1 MNRLIV
7 ILLMLVAMPAQ
18 AEPEALVQAVQMP
31 AWLHRDA
38 NITPL
43 RVGTTLH
50 NGDKLVT
57 GSNARIYVQTADGS
71 TVKLGESA
79 ALTLTGLSAARAPD
93 SVFSAVLNVGKG
105 AFRFTTGALAKLK
118 GRNITVKVASATL
131 GIRGTDVW
139 GKDGDEQGVVCLIEG
154 KIEVTG
160 ADNQPFVMDQ
170 PLSFYKMPKGAEPL
184 PVAPVDPEQLKKWAV
199 ETDIAQPAA
208 QLGGKWKVNLMTAQD
223 RQSALAAYDLWREAG
238 YDVRL
243 LPTGLA
249 GVEAYTLR
257 IVQIPSRGEA
267 EKLAKLLQGKL
278 GAENPAVSR

>member
-7 ILLMLVAMPAQ
+7 VLSLLVTLSAHAAPN
-18 AEPEALVQAVQMP
+18 ALVQAVQMP

-57 GSNARIYVQTADGS
+57 GINARVYVLTADGS

-79 ALTLTGLSAARAPD
+79 ALTLDGLSTSGGTD
-93 SVFSAVLNVGKG
+93 SIFSAVLKVGKG
-105 AFRFTTGALAKLK
+105 AFRFTTGALQKLK
-118 GRNITVKVASATL
+118 GRNVTVKVASATL

-139 GKDGDEQGVVCLIEG
+139 GKDSDEQGVVCLIEG

-160 ADNQPFVMDQ
+160 ADKQPFVMDQ
-170 PLSFYKMPKGAEPL
+170 PLSFYKMPKGAEAL
-184 PVAPVDPEQLKKWAV
+184 PVAPVDPGQLMKWAI

-208 QLGGKWKVNLMTAQD
+208 RLGGKWKVNLLTARD
-223 RQSALAAYDLWREAG
+223 RQSALTAYDVWRGAG

-243 LPTGLA
+243 LPSGHA
-249 GVEAYTLR
+249 GDVAYTLR
-257 IVQIPSRGEA
+257 IVQIATRDEA
-267 EKLAKLLQGKL
+267 EKLAKLLQGRL
-278 GAENPAVSR
+278 GAENPGVSR

>member
-1 MNRLIV
+1 MKQVIV
-7 ILLMLVAMPAQ
+7 VLSLLVTLTAQ
-18 AEPEALVQAVQMP
+18 AAPDALVQAVQMP

-38 NITPL
+38 NKTPL
-43 RVGTTLH
+43 RVGTTLR

-57 GSNARIYVQTADGS
+57 GTNARVYVLTADGS

-79 ALTLTGLSAARAPD
+79 ALTLDGLSISTRTD
-93 SVFSAVLNVGKG
+93 SIFSAVLNVGKG
-105 AFRFTTGALAKLK
+105 AFRFTTGTVNKLK
-118 GRNITVKVASATL
+118 GRNVTVKVASATL

-160 ADNQPFVMDQ
+160 ANNQAFVMDQ

-184 PVAPVDPEQLKKWAV
+184 PVAPVDPEQLQKWAI

-208 QLGGKWKVNLMTAQD
+208 QLGGKWKVNLLTVHD

-243 LPTGLA
+243 LPAAPEGT
-249 GVEAYTLR
+249 ETYTLR
-257 IVQIPSRGEA
+257 IVQITSRGEA
-267 EKLAKLLQGKL
+267 QKLAKLLQGKH
-278 GAENPAVSR
+278 GAENPSVSR